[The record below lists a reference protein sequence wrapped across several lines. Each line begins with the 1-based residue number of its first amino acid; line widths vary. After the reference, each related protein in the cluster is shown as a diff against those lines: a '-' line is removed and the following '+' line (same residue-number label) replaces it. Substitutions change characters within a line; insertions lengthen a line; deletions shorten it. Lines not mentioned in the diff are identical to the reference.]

1 MSDRSGCAEVRE
13 LLPELALGVAAG
25 DERARA
31 LRHLS
36 GCVECRRELDAMS
49 TIADEL
55 LTLVPPAEPPGGFES
70 AVLARIAPARRR
82 WWRRPVMRLAT
93 AGALALAVGVGGG
106 AGVALHAT
114 ADDRRVANQYR
125 QVLRVAGGRYL
136 AVRPLTAPDQS
147 DAGRVFAYQGNP
159 SWVFAVVRRARTA
172 GRYQEPLVTRDGRDR
187 VLGEVVV
194 AAGEGS
200 WGVAIDQ
207 PVAQVAEVRLESA
220 TGPVLT
226 AVFH

>member
-1 MSDRSGCAEVRE
+1 MSDRSGCAEIRE

-49 TIADEL
+49 TVVDEL
-55 LTLVPPAEPPGGFES
+55 LTLVPPVEPPGGFES
-70 AVLARIAPARRR
+70 AVLDRIAPAHRR
-82 WWRRPVMRLAT
+82 WWRRPIVRLAT
-93 AGALALAVGVGGG
+93 AAALALAVGVGGG
-106 AGVALHAT
+106 AAVALHAT

-125 QVLRVAGGRYL
+125 KVLRVADGRYL
-136 AVRPLTAPDQS
+136 AVRPLTAPDLS
-147 DAGRVFAYQGNP
+147 DVGRIFAYQGNP
-159 SWVFAVVRRARTA
+159 SWVFAVVRHARAD
-172 GRYQEPLVTRDGRDR
+172 GRYQVHLVTRDGRDR
-187 VLGEVVV
+187 VLGEVEV

-207 PVAQVAEVRLESA
+207 PVGQIAEVRLERA

-226 AVFH
+226 AAFH